1 MDSPPRRAPAFSI
14 DEFGQLVS
22 SALESQEHFKPTL
35 DFAFMEPRYS
45 ESRFSLDTLDSD
57 PTDVFASPNA
67 RPEAPRKLF
76 RSLRALVTGKRATEQ
91 PYRSP
96 VVVSRDVDPF
106 TQSTHSSAFVPYGV
120 PYHDGLEDYP
130 PPSPTLFARSCAS
143 PDSFEELDR
152 RASVHSD
159 SSACATSSL
168 STAGSSSACTDRS
181 APPLSPLF
189 FAPSD
194 PDATRRAY
202 SDLGHGAE
210 ERAAEFDADPFAK
223 DTVQIMPRTPPRRV
237 ARHPRSEPPA
247 ARSLPRRTP
256 PPMVSP
262 PACPLPG
269 MPHGGCGDWT
279 LSLPLPAPAPLEE
292 VHARADVNAALNR
305 DLSCSR
311 WFPSP
316 PPSPSPLTRRRG
328 ALRPSTSSGALET
341 STPSRL
347 RGSSS
352 ALSLPPPIMRRP
364 SRASS
369 TTSSKKRVAFAVEV
383 ITPVQELKAPI
394 WEPSTPPESIQ
405 ADPVDDDDVPL
416 QQLVQALEGV
426 AVRRSADIASMLD
439 VGKKTAAMPPSV
451 ARLTDENS
459 TRRPDSP
466 FPLLQPKR
474 SKPEVSSPSSSTP
487 TPPSAGSTLTRSKPS
502 DTHLSPYAK
511 VASYPHLAAKRC
523 IPSTLYLATIASSG
537 TLSIWAALLPPRH
550 PLASPATLESRASH
564 AEGRHPAY
572 AAHASDT
579 TTYKAGGEEADNAGI
594 AVDGSEYA
602 CINELSFVPYGAV
615 QLRDGGALMS

>member
-57 PTDVFASPNA
+57 PTDVFASSNT

-76 RSLRALVTGKRATEQ
+76 RSLRALVTGKRATEP

-202 SDLGHGAE
+202 SDLGHGTE

-237 ARHPRSEPPA
+237 ARHPRSEPPP
-247 ARSLPRRTP
+247 RLLPKRTP
-256 PPMVSP
+256 PPMSSP

-305 DLSCSR
+305 DLTCSR

-316 PPSPSPLTRRRG
+316 PPSPSPPARRRG

-383 ITPVQELKAPI
+383 ITPVQELKAPT
-394 WEPSTPPESIQ
+394 WEPSSPPESIRT
-405 ADPVDDDDVPL
+405 DPVVDDDDDDVPL

-426 AVRRSADIASMLD
+426 AVRRSAEIASMLD
-439 VGKKTAAMPPSV
+439 SAQMTAVKAPSV
-451 ARLTDENS
+451 TRLTDEDS
-459 TRRPDSP
+459 ARRPDSP

-487 TPPSAGSTLTRSKPS
+487 TPPSSGSKLTRSKPPH
-502 DTHLSPYAK
+502 THRSPNAK
-511 VASYPHLAAKRC
+511 VASYPHLAAKCR
-523 IPSTLYLATIASSG
+523 IPSALHLATVTSIR
-537 TLSIWAALLPPRH
+537 TLPIWPTLIPHRH
-550 PLASPATLESRASH
+550 PLTSPATLESRTSH
-564 AEGRHPAY
+564 AQGRRPAY

-579 TTYKAGGEEADNAGI
+579 APDKARREETDNTGI

-602 CINELSFVPYGAV
+602 CVDELGVVPYGAV
-615 QLRDGGALMS
+615 QL

>member
-57 PTDVFASPNA
+57 PTDVFANSNT

-106 TQSTHSSAFVPYGV
+106 TQSAHSSAFVPYGV

-223 DTVQIMPRTPPRRV
+223 DTVQIMPRTPPRRLT
-237 ARHPRSEPPA
+237 RHPRSEPPA

-256 PPMVSP
+256 PPMASP

-316 PPSPSPLTRRRG
+316 PPSPSPPARRRG
-328 ALRPSTSSGALET
+328 VLRPSTSSGALET

-487 TPPSAGSTLTRSKPS
+487 TPPSSGSKLTRSKPS
-502 DTHLSPYAK
+502 HTHLSSHTQ
-511 VASYPHLAAKRC
+511 VATDANLAAKRR
-523 IPSTLYLATIASSG
+523 IPSALHLATVASSG
-537 TLSIWAALLPPRH
+537 TLSIWPTLFPPRH
-550 PLASPATLESRASH
+550 PLACPATLESCASN
-564 AEGRHPAY
+564 AQGSHPAY
-572 AAHASDT
+572 AAHASNTASD
-579 TTYKAGGEEADNAGI
+579 
-594 AVDGSEYA
+594 
-602 CINELSFVPYGAV
+602 
-615 QLRDGGALMS
+615 